1 MSVNQSNNGLTIEKY
16 KSTWEVGIWSKM
28 FYTGANARKTH
39 T

>member
-16 KSTWEVGIWSKM
+16 KSTWEVGI
-28 FYTGANARKTH
+28 ARKTH